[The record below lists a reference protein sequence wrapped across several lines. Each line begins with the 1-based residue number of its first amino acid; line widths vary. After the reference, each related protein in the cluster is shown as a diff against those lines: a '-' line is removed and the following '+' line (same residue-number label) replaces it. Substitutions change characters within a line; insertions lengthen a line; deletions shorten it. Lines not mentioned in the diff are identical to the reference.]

1 MAAIV
6 LFRGPG
12 HVMEWCNDEV
22 ASLAP
27 RVAIGAPVTEGYPEE
42 GYKPVQAAMSE
53 CFHTGRPVILARPLG
68 TLVVLP
74 RLDDRRHVFGVATY
88 FAVGVYRQRDLR
100 HGLLHALPGP
110 ADRVQA
116 PSLAG
121 LPPAL

>member
-12 HVMEWCNDEV
+12 HVMEWANEEV
-22 ASLAP
+22 AGLAP

-68 TLVVLP
+68 TMVVLP
-74 RLDDRRHVFGVATY
+74 RLDDRRRVFGVATW
-88 FAVGVYRQRDLR
+88 FAVGVYRQRDLLR
-100 HGLLHALPGP
+100 GWLRAHPGP
-110 ADRVQA
+110 EDQVPA

>member
-12 HVMEWCNDEV
+12 HVMEWANEEV

-27 RVAIGAPVTEGYPEE
+27 RIAIGAPVTEGYPEE

-53 CFHTGRPVILARPLG
+53 CFHTGRPVILVRPLG

-88 FAVGVYRQRDLR
+88 FAVGVYRRRDLLR
-100 HGLLHALPGP
+100 GSLHALPEP
-110 ADRVQA
+110 ADRVPAQ
-116 PSLAG
+116 SLAG